1 MNMNLSMEEAIGLLE
16 SCENEVLE
24 DTTERFYVAYKMAVE
39 SMKELKIVPH
49 IVCDVCRSKV
59 YEGREAEI
67 VGNTVASHIRNI
79 ENTGYEI
86 FGEPIDE
93 R

>member
-24 DTTERFYVAYKMAVE
+24 DTTERFYVAYKMAIEAMKLLKVAPHTINEIHNSGVWTDRE
-39 SMKELKIVPH
+39 S
-49 IVCDVCRSKV
+49 
-59 YEGREAEI
+59 EI
-67 VGNTVASHIRNI
+67 AANTIKGYIRNI
-79 ENTGYEI
+79 ENTGYELM
-86 FGEPIDE
+86 GEPIDE